1 MNIVKAEIEDS
12 INIAKIIKSGWNS
25 AYKGLIDDDF
35 LINMNEE
42 KMAEGWKDN
51 IERNQNIY
59 VYRKEKEIL
68 GIIKFGK
75 AEDTSLVDTGEI
87 YVLYVKPEEKRKG
100 IGSKL
105 LSFAKNELLKQ
116 GYKKMIVW
124 CLKGNV
130 QGSNFY
136 KKMGG
141 KYIGNRN
148 YELKGLKVEEEGFL
162 YNLSDHILLVRP
174 TKEHKEEL
182 IKYKEEFFSNGEIII
197 HACSRWDKMD
207 NYEEW
212 LKDLESHAK
221 FETITDN
228 WTVHTNFLGV
238 RESDNKIVGMID
250 IRHKLTN
257 EFLRNYAGHIGYA
270 VRPTERKKGYATQM
284 LNQALDFCKNELKLD
299 KVMISCAKENP
310 GSRNTILKAGGILEK
325 EYTAEDGENVQ
336 VYWIKL

>member
-1 MNIVKAEIEDS
+1 MNIVKAKPEDS
-12 INIAKIIKSGWNS
+12 NKIARLIKTGWNS
-25 AYKGLIDDDF
+25 AYKGLIADDF
-35 LINMNEE
+35 LNNMNEE
-42 KMAEGWKDN
+42 KMSEGWKDDIN
-51 IERNQNIY
+51 KNQNIY
-59 VYRKEKEIL
+59 VYKVEDEIL
-68 GIIKFGK
+68 GVIRFGK
-75 AEDTSLVDTGEI
+75 AEDNSLVDTGEI
-87 YVLYVKPEEKRKG
+87 YVLYVKPAEKRKG

-124 CLKGNV
+124 CLKGNT

-136 KKMGG
+136 KKMKGQ
-141 KYIGNRN
+141 YIGNRN

-162 YNLSDHILLVRP
+162 YNLSDNILLIIP
-174 TKEHKEEL
+174 TKNNKEEL
-182 IKYKEEFFSNGEIII
+182 IKYKEEFFSNGEMII

-257 EFLRNYAGHIGYA
+257 EYLQNYAGHIGYA
-270 VRPTERKKGYATQM
+270 VRPTERQRGYATQM
-284 LNQALDFCKNELKLD
+284 LEQALKFCKNELKLD
-299 KVMISCAKENP
+299 KVMISCAKENA
-310 GSRNTILKAGGILEK
+310 GSRKTIINAGGVLER

-336 VYWIKL
+336 IYWIKL